1 MNVVRTFR
9 NISVRYFNP
18 RLIKRNKIR
27 GKRVAF
33 YETDI
38 NFDRFAVIMADT
50 PSLIRDESSRGF
62 CSFER

>member
-9 NISVRYFNP
+9 NINVRYFNP

-50 PSLIRDESSRGF
+50 IFDP
-62 CSFER
+62 